1 MVTARMVCLPTKG
14 GNVRYRNG
22 SRNHNVSNPQRGA
35 RPEGLPGRLA
45 ESRKLGV
52 GQAGDS
58 EASHTCSVGKTA
70 APHPYP
76 FTKRGLIRI
85 SLGFDN
91 EVTNRESEDTKMKKN
106 EGVIMDLDVVL
117 PAEGQKP
124 TIYADFLLKLQSKTR
139 FFDRNL
145 GYISWLQGKV
155 LNMARNKCK
164 RGEWGPFVGSIDVG
178 DRAMTMETAQKL
190 MKIANHIVE
199 SQAKIKSYSDM
210 LKMVYPSYAKE
221 LREDAKATESALHL
235 GKKNRRK
242 GGKGASNKPLHPET
256 FQKNLNR
263 LLSSTFALFE
273 GRS

>member
-1 MVTARMVCLPTKG
+1 
-14 GNVRYRNG
+14 
-22 SRNHNVSNPQRGA
+22 
-35 RPEGLPGRLA
+35 
-45 ESRKLGV
+45 
-52 GQAGDS
+52 
-58 EASHTCSVGKTA
+58 
-70 APHPYP
+70 
-76 FTKRGLIRI
+76 
-85 SLGFDN
+85 
-91 EVTNRESEDTKMKKN
+91 MKKN

-235 GKKNRRK
+235 GKKNRKK
-242 GGKGASNKPLHPET
+242 GGKGASNKPLHPEK
-256 FQKNLNR
+256 FQKALGGILRDSQRLAVGMSEIGMSPTDEVNLCR
-263 LLSSTFALFE
+263 DCIRMAKSTINEL
-273 GRS
+273 GRVEAICNSVIAKYPTAPLKEAA